1 MTFRLERSRQAGR
14 WKVRVIGAARPE
26 HLEEIAREL
35 IRCGPDAALDLA
47 GLTVAGLEVVRFL
60 VARGQLG
67 TELLHCPAYVREW
80 IGLLCSFSPI
90 GESSSPGDAPLRSE
104 CAALDLARRLLSPKS
119 MTEVKTWKYFAGG
132 EWRSAGG
139 EKTFDV
145 YRPYDR
151 GLFARVAAGG
161 REEARLAVAAAAQA
175 FPAWSQTTP
184 AERARLFFKAV
195 EIVKRRRAGIADILA
210 LETGSTISFATFQQ
224 DLVAATIEQAAGWMY
239 LPKGEVLESNVPGVH
254 SIGVRRP
261 LGVVASFTPWNGAN
275 VLSWRAVLSP
285 VAAGNTV
292 VVKPSEF
299 APISAGLILAEIAE
313 EAGFPKGVIN
323 VVTHAP
329 GAAPEIAD
337 VFFESPDVRVINL
350 IGGVKTAR
358 MLAKRAGETLK
369 RTTMELGGY
378 NPMIILDDVD
388 IDYAVRSATF
398 GSFFHQGQ
406 ICLNTRRIIVQRKIA
421 REFLDKF
428 AERTRKLPSGDPL
441 DHKTIIGPLIT
452 PAAVKLCDDRVK
464 EAVAKG
470 ATLHT
475 GGEYEGQIY
484 QPTILSNVP
493 LDAAVANEETFGPVV
508 AVEVVDTAEQA
519 VEAANRTMY
528 GLTSSILAR
537 DTYKAFELA
546 PKILAGIVNVNSPTV
561 NDEIHAPMG
570 GVRDSGWGRTGPDS
584 LKEFQD
590 VIWINSHSGQRQYP
604 F

>member
-1 MTFRLERSRQAGR
+1 MSEAKGVT
-14 WKVRVIGAARPE
+14 KVNGVN
-26 HLEEIAREL
+26 
-35 IRCGPDAALDLA
+35 
-47 GLTVAGLEVVRFL
+47 
-60 VARGQLG
+60 Q
-67 TELLHCPAYVREW
+67 YN
-80 IGLLCSFSPI
+80 
-90 GESSSPGDAPLRSE
+90 
-104 CAALDLARRLLSPKS
+104 
-119 MTEVKTWKYFAGG
+119 YFAGG
-132 EWRSAGG
+132 EWRAAEGQRL
-139 EKTFDV
+139 FDV

-151 GLFARVAAGG
+151 ALFARVADG
-161 REEARLAVAAAAQA
+161 RRAEAKVAVEAAAKA
-175 FPAWSQTTP
+175 FPAWAETTP
-184 AERARLFFKAV
+184 AERAKLFFKAA
-195 EIVKRRRAGIADILA
+195 EIVKRRRTEIADILA
-210 LETGSTISFATFQQ
+210 KETGSTISFATFQQ

-239 LPKGEVLESNVPGVH
+239 LPKGEVLESNAPGSH

-275 VLSWRAVLSP
+275 VLSWRAVLLP

-292 VVKPSEF
+292 VVKPSEL
-299 APISAGLILAEIAE
+299 APISAGLILAQIAE

-329 GAAPEIAD
+329 GAAGEIAD
-337 VFFESPDVRVINL
+337 VFFESPDVRAINL
-350 IGGVKTAR
+350 IGGVKTAK

-388 IDYAVRSATF
+388 VDYAVRTATF

-421 REFLDKF
+421 DEFIEKF
-428 AERTRKLPSGDPL
+428 AARTKTLPSGDPH
-441 DHKTIIGPLIT
+441 DHRTIIGPLIT
-452 PAAVKLCDDRVK
+452 PAAVKLCDDRVR
-464 EAVAKG
+464 EALAKG
-470 ATLHT
+470 AKLHA
-475 GGEYEGQIY
+475 GGVFEGQIY
-484 QPTILSNVP
+484 QPTILSNVS

-508 AVEVVDTAEQA
+508 VVEAVDTPEQA

-528 GLTSSILAR
+528 GLTSSILAGN
-537 DTYKAFELA
+537 TYRAFELA

-570 GVRDSGWGRTGPDS
+570 GVRDSGWGRTGPES

-604 F
+604 I

>member
-1 MTFRLERSRQAGR
+1 MSNIRGVTTVDG
-14 WKVRVIGAARPE
+14 IPE
-26 HLEEIAREL
+26 YR
-35 IRCGPDAALDLA
+35 
-47 GLTVAGLEVVRFL
+47 
-60 VARGQLG
+60 
-67 TELLHCPAYVREW
+67 
-80 IGLLCSFSPI
+80 
-90 GESSSPGDAPLRSE
+90 
-104 CAALDLARRLLSPKS
+104 
-119 MTEVKTWKYFAGG
+119 YFAGG
-132 EWRSAGG
+132 QWRAA
-139 EKTFDV
+139 ENNKLFEV
-145 YRPYDR
+145 RRPYDR
-151 GLFARVAAGG
+151 SLYARVAAGG
-161 REEARLAVAAAAQA
+161 RAEAQAAVEAAAKA

-184 AERARLFFKAV
+184 AERARLFNKAA
-195 EIVKRRRAGIADILA
+195 EIVKRRRAEIAEILA
-210 LETGSTISFATFQQ
+210 VETGSTISFATFQQ

-239 LPKGEVLESNVPGVH
+239 QPKGEVLETNQPGLH
-254 SIGVRRP
+254 SISVRRP

-275 VLSWRAVLSP
+275 ILSWRAVISP

-292 VVKPSEF
+292 VVKPSEL
-299 APISAGLILAEIAE
+299 APISAGLILAQIVE
-313 EAGFPKGVIN
+313 EAGFPPGVIN

-329 GAAPEIAD
+329 GAASEIAD

-388 IDYAVRSATF
+388 VDYAVRTATF

-421 REFLDKF
+421 DEFIAKF
-428 AERTRKLPSGDPL
+428 AARTRTLVSGDPQ
-441 DHKTIIGPLIT
+441 DPKTVIGPLIT
-452 PAAVKLCDDRVK
+452 PAAVKLVDQRVK

-475 GGEYEGQIY
+475 GGTFEGQIY

-493 LDAAVANEETFGPVV
+493 LDAEVANEETFGPVV
-508 AVEVVDTAEQA
+508 VVEVVDTAEQA

-528 GLTSSILAR
+528 GLSSSILSG

-546 PKILAGIVNVNSPTV
+546 PRILAGIVNVNSPTV

-590 VIWINSHSGQRQYP
+590 VIWINAHSGQRHYP
-604 F
+604 I

>member
-1 MTFRLERSRQAGR
+1 MSD
-14 WKVRVIGAARPE
+14 VRGV
-26 HLEEIAREL
+26 
-35 IRCGPDAALDLA
+35 
-47 GLTVAGLEVVRFL
+47 
-60 VARGQLG
+60 
-67 TELLHCPAYVREW
+67 
-80 IGLLCSFSPI
+80 
-90 GESSSPGDAPLRSE
+90 
-104 CAALDLARRLLSPKS
+104 
-119 MTEVKTWKYFAGG
+119 TEVNGIKEYRYFAGG
-132 EWRSAGG
+132 EWRIAENHKLFG
-139 EKTFDV
+139 V

-151 GLFARVAAGG
+151 GLYARVAAGG
-161 REEARLAVAAAAQA
+161 RPEAKLAVDAAAKA

-195 EIVKRRRAGIADILA
+195 EIVKHRRAEIAEILA
-210 LETGSTISFATFQQ
+210 IETGSTISFATFQQ

-239 LPKGEVLESNVPGVH
+239 LPKGEVLETNSPGTH

-292 VVKPSEF
+292 VVKPSEL
-299 APISAGLILAEIAE
+299 APISAGLILAQIAE
-313 EAGFPKGVIN
+313 EAGFPEGVIN

-329 GAAPEIAD
+329 GAAGDIAD

-350 IGGVKTAR
+350 IGGVKTAK

-388 IDYAVRSATF
+388 VDYAVRTATF

-421 REFLDKF
+421 EEFLEKF
-428 AERTRKLPSGDPL
+428 TARTQTLPSGDPQ

-464 EAVAKG
+464 EALAKG

-475 GGEYEGQIY
+475 GGVFEGQIY

-493 LDAAVANEETFGPVV
+493 LGTAVANEETFGPVV
-508 AVEVVDTAEQA
+508 VVEVVDTPEQA

-528 GLTSSILAR
+528 GLTSSILAG
-537 DTYKAFELA
+537 DTYRAFELA

-570 GVRDSGWGRTGPDS
+570 GVRDSGRGRTGPDS

-590 VIWINSHSGQRQYP
+590 VIWINAHSGQRQYP
-604 F
+604 I